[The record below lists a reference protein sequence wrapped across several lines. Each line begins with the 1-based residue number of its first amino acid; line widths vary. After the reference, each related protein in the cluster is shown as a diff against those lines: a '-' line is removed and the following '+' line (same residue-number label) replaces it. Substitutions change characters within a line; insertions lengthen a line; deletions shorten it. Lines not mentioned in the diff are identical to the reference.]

1 MSAPAIPAPA
11 VPEGSASGGGLERGL
26 NLWDTTL
33 LVLGLVVGGGIFLT
47 PAAIARALPAPAWIV
62 AAWVTGGLLS
72 IAGGLVYAELGAMM
86 PEPGGMYLYIGRAF
100 GPLPGFLYAW
110 MAYFVILAGAGA
122 AVAIGFAEY
131 FSAFF
136 PSLSTKNVVFAVGG
150 FDVSAGQLVAVA
162 AVLLLS
168 ATHYVGVREGSRIQG
183 LFTSLIVVA
192 LVALGIGG
200 LFAKVSASASASGS
214 PAGPISLAAF
224 GTAMVGVFWCYY
236 GWSEIAAVAGEV
248 RRPSRN
254 LPFALIGG
262 TTLVMLLYVGA
273 NVAFLKTMSVG
284 HLARADHPATVA
296 ATTLFGS
303 NAAVAIAF
311 AVTAAAAGCLSA
323 SIVPA
328 PRITYALAKDGLFFP
343 RFGRAHPRFRTPAFA
358 TIVQAIWMSLLCLS
372 GRYDQLYTYATFA
385 VILAYTATGISLF
398 VFRRRRPDLPRPY
411 RCWGYPVVPLLF
423 VLSSAALAV
432 NTVREQPK
440 ETLSGLAI
448 LLLGLPVYFW
458 RRSALAS
465 RAVA

>member
-1 MSAPAIPAPA
+1 VSAPATATPA
-11 VPEGSASGGGLERGL
+11 VRETPPPDTGLARGL
-26 NLWDTTL
+26 NLWDTLL

-47 PAAIARALPAPAWIV
+47 PAAIARALPAPGWIL
-62 AAWVTGGLLS
+62 AAWVIGGLLS

-100 GPLPGFLYAW
+100 GPLPGFLYSW

-136 PSLSTKNVVFAVGG
+136 PSLSTKNALFAVGG

-168 ATHYVGVREGSRIQG
+168 VTHYVGVREGSRIQG
-183 LFTSLIVVA
+183 ALTSLIIVA
-192 LVALGIGG
+192 LVGLGLGG
-200 LFAKVSASASASGS
+200 LFAKATAPAPL
-214 PAGPISLAAF
+214 PAGPISLGAF

-236 GWSEIAAVAGEV
+236 GWNEIAAVAGEV

-262 TTLVMLLYVGA
+262 TTLVMFLYVGA
-273 NVAFLKTMSVG
+273 NVAFLNTMSIG
-284 HLARADHPATVA
+284 ELAQADHPATVA
-296 ATTLFGS
+296 ATRLFGS
-303 NAAVAIAF
+303 GAAVAIAF
-311 AVTAAAAGCLSA
+311 VVVAAAAGCLSA

-328 PRITYALAKDGLFFP
+328 PRIAYALAKDGLFFP
-343 RFGRAHPRFRTPAFA
+343 RFGRAHPRFHTPAFA
-358 TIVQAIWMSLLCLS
+358 TVAQAIWMSLLCLS

-398 VFRRRRPDLPRPY
+398 VFRRRVPDAPRPY

-440 ETLSGLAI
+440 ETLTGIAI
-448 LLLGLPVYFW
+448 FLLGVPVYFW
-458 RRSALAS
+458 RRRTFPA
-465 RAVA
+465 RQPVG